1 MKKYFLFF
9 VFFIFVSCLF
19 SAKAFS
25 IDIGEDIFNYSKI
38 TDSDIKDKSQL
49 IVWIQDLH
57 NDYATQNNIYNVLS
71 ILAQN
76 KDINNIY
83 MEGVNNNEVL
93 DTSLISSIPNNDI
106 KNKTIQNLFKE
117 GILSAGEYFSLNTN
131 NKVYGIEDAKI
142 YSQNLKIL
150 EKINNTKELNNY
162 VTSKISSFVQ
172 DLKKSYILNG
182 ITALQNKDISSLSLE
197 DSFPN
202 LQKQQNIL
210 KKADDI
216 NYYTLNKELQQI
228 LSELQKNIPSKQY
241 ETINKYLK
249 SNNSYGYVK
258 FYDCVKN
265 NLEKYPNLNLFLQ
278 SNADL
283 FAINP
288 IQLLKET
295 NEIKKQ
301 LLEDINLNISE
312 TEMLDLEYYSK
323 AISNLVNTTISAEQ
337 YNQIKQN
344 KDYISYIFKK
354 YLPLNLSKFAL
365 MYLNDK
371 DFFTFYENN
380 LYRNKIFV
388 KNILETA
395 ENDNNKFNVLIAGGF
410 HNEITDELK
419 KQNKSYIVLTPN
431 TTNSAFNKLFISAF
445 NNGNQEQATAAF
457 FEIVKQWGVFFPNA
471 QSFQNEI
478 NKWIKSTPELKD
490 YKVQVSLN
498 NNVYDITVNYKGFS
512 KTMSFSL
519 SDTKQET
526 ASKQVHYSKYLA
538 NYTLKRFSDLASSTR
553 FFGNNTK
560 VVVSNDNSLID
571 SSLLLPIK
579 INTNDGITTISV
591 NKSFLNAISVESD
604 NLIKTIVQL
613 LFLYSNYDENIDT
626 FQQFIT
632 DNSQE
637 INKIYNITKNLSA
650 KKSFFD
656 KVKIFSLSLF
666 NFQTENEEIIDTK
679 KDTDLSAD
687 EQAMTEALKQAELA
701 RQSRSYLK
709 TFTQPPVG
717 GYIVDENGISGR
729 NFNRTDSLLH
739 AETLTIIDYFRN
751 YINAN
756 KQNIDP
762 ATYDLVNTLLND
774 LIENAKQLNSKF
786 FYNNP
791 MIFKLL
797 GIEME
802 YSGNKRD
809 NNELFK
815 ETNLVLKFINKELG
829 NPIGTCKL
837 YCTLSPCNKCVGTM
851 CTLKIDSLIYASR
864 PANSFHKS
872 LHLLNENG
880 ISVTETV
887 LEKEADKYI
896 KNYSRLNAS
905 KIGTKIASFIQA
917 TRRIATNLF
926 NRINEFAYEAM
937 YNDLSK
943 LIKLRLE
950 KTIVDLQQNIDWN
963 NINKTTDLSAVELL
977 LKQLNIWNDPIKRAG
992 MIYILRN
999 NIKPFKENGCIY
1011 FQTDDGVK
1019 LDFFINENT
1028 EVVVSDKYIERM
1040 EKLAKTR
1047 NIADMDDN
1055 LASRNESFTNE
1066 MANILNNMLL
1076 YGVGSP
1082 VIVTGNTLEQT
1093 KDKRFKSLGVT
1104 TPKLISKF
1112 FTTHGARLYENT
1124 NNPDADTDD
1133 TFTENVEY
1141 KTDISKTY
1149 LGEDVLKELDS
1160 IFKPYKDMW
1169 YQQFIQFKKHIKKLE
1184 QEKGKNKITYE
1195 DIIKPYLYSFSFSKL
1210 LNILKDKYYYK
1221 GKSFYIN
1228 ENLIDFWKELDNQEA
1243 KDESKYIYK
1252 YHLKDLPEVDI
1263 IEALEAMSILEMARI
1278 YLSQEAADNEERIS
1292 LLKGLEE
1299 ETDPKYYDY
1308 DADDT
1313 RYIISPMR
1321 PNNIRAV
1328 FAQHFEPTIKKRFKD
1343 LEIKS
1348 AGQTTININKVNV
1361 SKTVPI
1367 KDYIM
1372 DRENISADQIIYTG
1386 DDFDRI
1392 NNGGVDYPVFELQQQ
1407 PGYEGM
1413 FVVSTAYSKVDG
1425 LDSLPCLIDIEG
1437 FSSESSVTANIDRNL
1452 KLQGMILH
1460 AIENR
1465 VGNILMGT
1473 NEDIDNIPVAQ
1484 ELKSE
1489 ILGPQIEVIDVNN
1502 FNTKETESLLK
1513 AG

>member
-9 VFFIFVSCLF
+9 VFFIFVSALNPATIF
-19 SAKAFS
+19 SL
-25 IDIGEDIFNYSKI
+25 DIGEDIFNYSKI
-38 TDSDIKDKSQL
+38 TDSNTEQNCEAI
-49 IVWIQDLH
+49 IWIQDLH
-57 NDYATQNNIYNVLS
+57 NDHITQNNIYNILS
-71 ILAQN
+71 LLAAN

-106 KNKTIQNLFKE
+106 RNKTIQNLFKD
-117 GILSAGEYFSLNTN
+117 GTLSAGEYFSLNTN
-131 NKVYGIEDAKI
+131 KKIYGIEDAKI

-182 ITALQNKDISSLSLE
+182 ITALQNKDITSLALE

-228 LSELQKNIPSKQY
+228 LSELQKDIPSKQY
-241 ETINKYLK
+241 ETISKYLK

-265 NLEKYPNLNLFLQ
+265 NLDKYPNLNLFLQ

-312 TEMLDLEYYSK
+312 NEMLDLEYYSK

-337 YNQIKQN
+337 YDQIKQN

-388 KNILETA
+388 KNILENA
-395 ENDNNKFNVLIAGGF
+395 KNDSNKFNVLIAGGF

-419 KQNKSYIVLTPN
+419 KKNKSYIVLTPN
-431 TTNSAFNKLFISAF
+431 TTGSGAFNKLFISAF
-445 NNGNQEQATAAF
+445 NNGTQEQAMTAF
-457 FEIVKQWGVFFPNA
+457 FEIVKQWGVFFSNA
-471 QSFQNEI
+471 QSFQTEI

-512 KTMSFSL
+512 KSMSFSL
-519 SDTKQET
+519 SDTKQD
-526 ASKQVHYSKYLA
+526 ASKQVHYSKYLS

-553 FFGNNTK
+553 YFGKNTK
-560 VVVSNDNSLID
+560 VVISNDSSLID

-579 INTNDGITTISV
+579 ININDGITTISV

-604 NLIKTIVQL
+604 NLVKTIVQL
-613 LFLYSNYDENIDT
+613 LFLYSNYDENIDA

-632 DNSQE
+632 ENSRD
-637 INKIYNITKNLSA
+637 INRIYNITKSLSA
-650 KKSFFD
+650 KKSFLD
-656 KVKIFSLSLF
+656 KIRLFSLSLF
-666 NFQTENEEIIDTK
+666 NFQTENEEIIDTT
-679 KDTDLSAD
+679 KDSGLSAD
-687 EQAMTEALKQAELA
+687 EQGMIEALKQAELA

-717 GYIVDENGISGR
+717 GYIVDENGIAGR

-756 KQNIDP
+756 KQTIDP
-762 ATYDLVNTLLND
+762 ATYNLVDALLND
-774 LIENAKQLNSKF
+774 LIENAKQLNAKF

-791 MIFKLL
+791 MIFKML
-797 GIEME
+797 GIDME

-815 ETNLVLKFINKELG
+815 ETNLVLKYINKELG

-880 ISVTETV
+880 ISVTEMV
-887 LEKEADKYI
+887 LEKISDKYI
-896 KNYSRLNAS
+896 KNYSRLNSA
-905 KIGTKIASFIQA
+905 KFGTKIASFIQA
-917 TRRIATNLF
+917 TRRIVTNFF
-926 NRINEFAYEAM
+926 NRINEFTYETL
-937 YNDLSK
+937 YNDLTK
-943 LIKLRLE
+943 LINLRLE
-950 KTIVDLQQNIDWN
+950 TNIINLQKNIDWN
-963 NINKTTDLSAVELL
+963 NINKTTDLSDVELL

-999 NIKPFKENGCIY
+999 NIKPYRENNCIY
-1011 FQTDDGVK
+1011 FKTDDGVK
-1019 LDFFINENT
+1019 LDFFINENS
-1028 EVVVSDKYIERM
+1028 EVVVSVKYIERM
-1040 EKLAKTR
+1040 EKLAKIR
-1047 NIADMDDN
+1047 NVADMDDN
-1055 LASRNESFTNE
+1055 LASRNEQFNNE
-1066 MANILNNMLL
+1066 MANILNNLLL

-1093 KDKRFKSLGVT
+1093 KDKRFKSLGLT

-1124 NNPDADTDD
+1124 NDPDADID
-1133 TFTENVEY
+1133 TIFKENMEY

-1149 LGEDVLKELDS
+1149 LNKIVLQELDF
-1160 IFKPYKDMW
+1160 IFKPYKDIW
-1169 YQQFIQFKKHIKKLE
+1169 YKQFLDFKKHIKDLKE
-1184 QEKGKNKITYE
+1184 QKGDNIGYH
-1195 DIIKPYLYSFSFSKL
+1195 DIVEPYLMTEPSFGRL
-1210 LNILKDKYYYK
+1210 LEIFKDKYYYK
-1221 GKSFYIN
+1221 GKAFYLVSNI
-1228 ENLIDFWKELDNQEA
+1228 EDFWKKLTAEEA
-1243 KDESKYIYK
+1243 KEESAYILKYI
-1252 YHLKDLPEVDI
+1252 LKGLPEKDVM
-1263 IEALEAMSILEMARI
+1263 EALQAMSILEMARV
-1278 YLSQEAADNEERIS
+1278 YLSQDPADNEEKIS

-1299 ETDPKYYDY
+1299 ETDPKTYDY

-1321 PNNIRAV
+1321 PNAIRAV
-1328 FAQHFEPTIKKRFKD
+1328 FAQYFRPKIEKQFND
-1343 LEIKS
+1343 LEIVS
-1348 AGQTTININKVNV
+1348 AGQTTININKNTV

-1367 KDYIM
+1367 KDYLM
-1372 DRENISADQIIYTG
+1372 DRENVSADQIIYTG

-1392 NNGGVDYPVFELQQQ
+1392 NNGGVDYPVYELQQQ
-1407 PGYEGM
+1407 PGFQGM
-1413 FVVSTAYSKVDG
+1413 LVADTSYKKAEG
-1425 LDSLPCLIDIEG
+1425 LDSLIYLLDIDG
-1437 FSSESSVTANIDRNL
+1437 FSDEGNVTANIDRSI
-1452 KLQGMILH
+1452 KFQGMILN

-1465 VGNILMGT
+1465 IGNILMGT
-1473 NEDIDNIPVAQ
+1473 NEDIDSIPVAQ
-1484 ELKSE
+1484 EIKDE
-1489 ILGPQIEVIDVNN
+1489 ISGPQIEVINVDNYN
-1502 FNTKETESLLK
+1502 AIETESMLK